1 MLYIVAA
8 LSAEARPIVEKYRL
22 KRVHSL
28 PFTLFENEDTKLI
41 ITGMGI
47 FNAMMATS
55 ALLGHCP
62 PKEDDLLVNIG
73 LCAAPKSFEIGDAL
87 LIHKIEYKEHSY
99 FPDILFEH
107 QLNESGILSVD
118 QPVESDLQTPVD
130 MESYGVYKA
139 ASRFFRTH
147 QVLFF
152 KVVSDHFEPQCV
164 TKELAQELISKNMPK
179 LEQVISSARYVSKKD
194 EIFTTD
200 EKRLI
205 KEISEQLTKAQSDRF
220 VDACHYYKFHRRQPL
235 YPKGTLH
242 ESGIKLPDEKL
253 SKLKRSE
260 YLERVITT
268 LTL

>member
-8 LSAEARPIVEKYRL
+8 LSAEARPFVERFGL

-28 PFTLFENEDTKLI
+28 PFTLFENEEIKLI
-41 ITGMGI
+41 ISGMGI
-47 FNAMMATS
+47 LNAMMATS

-62 PKEDDLLVNIG
+62 PKNDDLLINIG
-73 LCAAPKSFEIGDAL
+73 ICAAPKNFKVGDAL
-87 LIHKIEYKEHSY
+87 LIHKIDYKGHSY

-107 QLNESGILSVD
+107 ELNESDILSVD
-118 QPVESDLQTPVD
+118 EPVENDLQTPVD

-139 ASRFFRTH
+139 ASRFFHTH
-147 QVLFF
+147 QILFF
-152 KVVSDHFEPQCV
+152 KVVSDHFEPQAV
-164 TKELAQELISKNMPK
+164 TKELAQELISKNIPD
-179 LEQVISSARYVSKKD
+179 LEEVISSARYVIKKD
-194 EIFTTD
+194 EIFTAD
-200 EKRLI
+200 EKKLM
-205 KEISEQLTKAQSDRF
+205 KEISVQLTKAQSDRF
-220 VDACHYYKFHRRQPL
+220 IDACYYYKFHRRQPL

-260 YLERVITT
+260 YLEQLIKT